1 MLSTPPS
8 GSDAAPCHVAIIMDG
23 NGRWATER
31 GLPRS
36 AGHRQGVEALRRTV
50 RAAAEHGI
58 GILTLYSFSSENWS
72 RPASEVRFLLELL
85 RRFIQTDVAD
95 LHREN
100 VRIMVIGG
108 RDGLEPS
115 LRSLFEDAE
124 ALTRGNSGL
133 KLVIAFNYGS
143 RQEIAHAV
151 KRIARKVA
159 EGALDVDDITPEVVV
174 SHLDTCGLPDPDLLI
189 RTGGEQR
196 LSNFLL
202 WQCAYTEFV
211 FLPVRWPDFDAAQLR
226 LALEAYHGRDRRF
239 GGLKAQTA

>member
-1 MLSTPPS
+1 VPAMPPS
-8 GSDAAPCHVAIIMDG
+8 ASDSVPRHVAIIMDG
-23 NGRWATER
+23 NGRWATDR

-36 AGHRQGVEALRRTV
+36 AGHRQGIEALRDTV
-50 RAAAEHGI
+50 RAAAELGI

-72 RPASEVRFLLELL
+72 RPASEVHYLLELL

-100 VRIMVIGG
+100 VCIVVIGE
-108 RDGLEPS
+108 REGLDPS
-115 LRSLFEDAE
+115 LRTMFEEAE
-124 ALTRGNSGL
+124 VLTRGNTGL
-133 KLVIAFNYGS
+133 KLVVAFNYGS
-143 RQEIAHAV
+143 RQEIAQAV
-151 KRIARKVA
+151 KRVAAKVA
-159 EGALDVDDITPEVVV
+159 EGALGLDGITPEVID

-211 FLPVRWPDFDAAQLR
+211 FLPVRWPDFGAAQLG
-226 LALEAYHGRDRRF
+226 LAIEAYQGRDRRF
-239 GGLKAQTA
+239 GGLKAQTV

>member
-1 MLSTPPS
+1 MTAMPPS
-8 GSDAAPCHVAIIMDG
+8 GSDAVPRHVAIIMDG
-23 NGRWATER
+23 NGRWATDR

-50 RAAAEHGI
+50 RAAGEAGI
-58 GILTLYSFSSENWS
+58 GILTLYSFSSENWT
-72 RPASEVRFLLELL
+72 RPASEIRFLLDLL

-100 VRIMVIGG
+100 VRIMVIGE
-108 RDGLEPS
+108 REGLDPS
-115 LRSLFEDAE
+115 LRALFEEAE
-124 ALTRGNSGL
+124 ALTSGNSGL
-133 KLVIAFNYGS
+133 KLVVAFNYGS

-151 KRIARKVA
+151 MRIARKVA
-159 EGALDVDDITPEVVV
+159 EGDLDIEGITPDVIA

-202 WQCAYTEFV
+202 WQSAYTEFV

-226 LALEAYHGRDRRF
+226 LAIEIYHGRDRRF
-239 GGLKAQTA
+239 GGLKVQTA